1 MSFLEQDKFYI
12 AGVSRKKTDGTYELS
27 SLSDLFGSDLDTDA
41 LRAEVLESISSEA
54 RKTLA
59 GKKIQLN
66 EELDAVF
73 IKNGDD
79 IVTRQI
85 ELAEIY
91 QKE

>member
-1 MSFLEQDKFYI
+1 M
-12 AGVSRKKTDGTYELS
+12 
-27 SLSDLFGSDLDTDA
+27 FGSDLDTDA

-66 EELDAVF
+66 EELDSVF

-79 IVTRQI
+79 IVSRQI

-91 QKE
+91 QKDEYYGKYWANAIFNNVTLVL